1 MSTNIYMIGG
11 GKGGVGKSL
20 VSLAL
25 LDYLIEIGQPP
36 LLIESDAGVPDVWKS
51 YKDQCAAE
59 PINLDIV
66 EGWISLINAIDA
78 YKDRPI
84 VINTPPNNNK
94 SVEGHGEL
102 LCNSLPDLQRQLIVL
117 WVINTQR
124 DGIQQLRR
132 FMEAMP
138 AAKIHVV
145 RNSYFGSESAF
156 ALYNNSETRKLIETA
171 GGKSLTF
178 PNLADR
184 VADDIY
190 SRRLTL
196 ANAAAQLPIGN
207 KAELQRFRAAAATM
221 FKEIAQ

>member
-11 GKGGVGKSL
+11 AIGGVGKSL
-20 VSLAL
+20 VSLSL
-25 LDYLIEIGQPP
+25 IDYLTEIGQPP
-36 LLIESDAGVPDVWKS
+36 LLIESDTGTPDVWKS

-78 YKDRPI
+78 HKDKPI
-84 VINTPPNNNK
+84 VINTAPCNSAGVTN
-94 SVEGHGEL
+94 HGAL
-102 LCNSLPDLQRQLIVL
+102 LCDSLPALRRRLITL
-117 WVINTQR
+117 WVINRQR
-124 DGIQQLRR
+124 ASLDLLRH

-138 AAKIHVV
+138 AATIHIV
-145 RNSYFGSESAF
+145 RNSYFGSESEF
-156 ALYNNSETRKLIETA
+156 ALYNNSKTRELIEAA

-178 PNLADR
+178 PDLADR

-190 SRRLTL
+190 SGRLTL

>member
-1 MSTNIYMIGG
+1 
-11 GKGGVGKSL
+11 
-20 VSLAL
+20 
-25 LDYLIEIGQPP
+25 
-36 LLIESDAGVPDVWKS
+36 
-51 YKDQCAAE
+51 
-59 PINLDIV
+59 
-66 EGWISLINAIDA
+66 
-78 YKDRPI
+78 
-84 VINTPPNNNK
+84 
-94 SVEGHGEL
+94 
-102 LCNSLPDLQRQLIVL
+102 
-117 WVINTQR
+117 
-124 DGIQQLRR
+124 
-132 FMEAMP
+132 MEAMP

-145 RNSYFGSESAF
+145 RNSYFGSESEF

-178 PNLADR
+178 PNLAGR

>member
-1 MSTNIYMIGG
+1 MNMNIYMIGG
-11 GKGGVGKSL
+11 AKGGVGKSL
-20 VSLAL
+20 VSLSL
-25 LDYLIEIGQPP
+25 IDYLTEIGQPP
-36 LLIESDAGVPDVWKS
+36 LLIESDTGNPDVWKS

-59 PINLDIV
+59 LINLDIA

-78 YKDRPI
+78 HKDKPI
-84 VINTPPNNNK
+84 VINTAVRNGAG
-94 SVEGHGEL
+94 VTDHGAL
-102 LCNSLPDLQRQLIVL
+102 LCDALPALHRRLITL
-117 WVINTQR
+117 WVINRQR
-124 DGIQQLRR
+124 DSLELMRH

-145 RNSYFGSESAF
+145 RNSYFGSESEF

-178 PNLADR
+178 PDLADR